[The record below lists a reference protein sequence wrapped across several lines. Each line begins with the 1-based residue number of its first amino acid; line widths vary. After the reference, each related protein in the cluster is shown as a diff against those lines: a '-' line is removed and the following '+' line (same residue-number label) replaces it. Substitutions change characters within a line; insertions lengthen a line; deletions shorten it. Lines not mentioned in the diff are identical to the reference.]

1 MHVINACRCKYACFF
16 DTLYH
21 YALMKK
27 VETQDFASHKEKS
40 IYSSAYNCLLDCNGV
55 DGRRKILRL
64 YWAGA
69 VIFTTA
75 IRATG
80 ITAFKILC
88 HVVFGSIFIFL
99 GSIMTGIVISGTYFC
114 NNVIIKNTR

>member
-1 MHVINACRCKYACFF
+1 MHVINACICKYACFF

-21 YALMKK
+21 YEVMKK
-27 VETQDFASHKEKS
+27 VETQNLASHKGKS
-40 IYSSAYNCLLDCNGV
+40 IYSSAYNCLLDCYGV
-55 DGRRKILRL
+55 DGIRKILRL

-75 IRATG
+75 TSPTG
-80 ITAFKILC
+80 ITAVKILC

>member
-1 MHVINACRCKYACFF
+1 
-16 DTLYH
+16 
-21 YALMKK
+21 MKK
-27 VETQDFASHKEKS
+27 VETQNLASHKGKS
-40 IYSSAYNCLLDCNGV
+40 IYSSAYNCLLDCYGV

-64 YWAGA
+64 YWAGD

-75 IRATG
+75 TRATG
-80 ITAFKILC
+80 ITAAKILC

>member
-1 MHVINACRCKYACFF
+1 M
-16 DTLYH
+16 
-21 YALMKK
+21 
-27 VETQDFASHKEKS
+27 EQS
-40 IYSSAYNCLLDCNGV
+40 LLV
-55 DGRRKILRL
+55 RRKILRL

-80 ITAFKILC
+80 ITAVKILC

>member
-1 MHVINACRCKYACFF
+1 
-16 DTLYH
+16 
-21 YALMKK
+21 MKK
-27 VETQDFASHKEKS
+27 VETQDFASHKGVVQFSRVIIYMINSVILASHEEKS
-40 IYSSAYNCLLDCNGV
+40 IYSSAYDCLLECYGV

-80 ITAFKILC
+80 ITAVKILC

-99 GSIMTGIVISGTYFC
+99 CSIMTGIVISGTYFC